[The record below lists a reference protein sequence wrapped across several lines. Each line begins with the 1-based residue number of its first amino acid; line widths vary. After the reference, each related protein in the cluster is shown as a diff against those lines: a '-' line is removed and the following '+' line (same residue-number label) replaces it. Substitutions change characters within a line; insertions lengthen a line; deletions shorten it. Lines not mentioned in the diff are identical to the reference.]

1 MTQFMEEVWDRM
13 TSVQP
18 VPDLRVVLATG
29 AAALLL
35 VLWSRAW
42 RLARQAVTIV
52 HEGGHALV
60 ALVSGRALHGV
71 RLHRDS
77 SGVTTHRGLARG
89 PGMVAT
95 MAAGYPAPALL
106 GLVGAV
112 VLGQGYAVGLLW
124 LLLFVLVLLVL
135 AIRNWFGL
143 WVLLVSGGGLFA
155 VTWWLPPEA
164 QVAFAHGLV
173 WFLLLATPMTV
184 LELAAQRRHGRG
196 SSSDADQLGR
206 ATWFPAWMWVAI
218 FFLVAVGCLA
228 LGGGLL
234 LPSAM

>member
-1 MTQFMEEVWDRM
+1 MTQFVQEVWDRM

-18 VPDLRVVLATG
+18 VPDLRIVLATG
-29 AAALLL
+29 AVALLL
-35 VLWSRAW
+35 VLWSNAW
-42 RLARQAVTIV
+42 RLCRQAVTIV

-60 ALVSGRALHGV
+60 ALVSGRSLHGV

-124 LLLFVLVLLVL
+124 LLLLVL
-135 AIRNWFGL
+135 ALLVVQIRNWFGL
-143 WVLLVSGGGLFA
+143 WVLLVSGAALFA
-155 VTWWLPPEA
+155 VTWWLPPEG

-173 WFLLLATPMTV
+173 WFLLLAAPMTV
-184 LELAAQRRHGRG
+184 LELAAQRGRHRG
-196 SSSDADQLGR
+196 LSSDADQLGR
-206 ATWFPAWMWVAI
+206 ATWLPAWLWVGL
-218 FFLVAVGCLA
+218 FLLVALACLA
-228 LGGGLL
+228 LGGGMLL
-234 LPSAM
+234 GRL